1 MQLCANVHDGEAAR
15 GGSDEPG
22 AGWVAGTRSLCGNR
36 DWLAEPLSLAPGPGP
51 KPRRTGRCRRGGR
64 GGGEAGGEEEKG
76 TGKEKASELTGQRRG
91 APAPAPGGP
100 TSRQAGRP
108 ADTGTGRAC
117 GKQEGLTAPRVGVE
131 RRKEEGR
138 GGNRRCR
145 RTRACRTRRR
155 PPTCR
160 KQGQAEPAGNRQD
173 KPSHRRG
180 WKGGREVR

>member
-76 TGKEKASELTGQRRG
+76 TGKEKASELTGRRRG
-91 APAPAPGGP
+91 APAPAPPRAGARLP
-100 TSRQAGRP
+100 HSRQ
-108 ADTGTGRAC
+108 
-117 GKQEGLTAPRVGVE
+117 QV
-131 RRKEEGR
+131 
-138 GGNRRCR
+138 
-145 RTRACRTRRR
+145 
-155 PPTCR
+155 
-160 KQGQAEPAGNRQD
+160 AEQPAGNRDRQSLRVTGGTNRPIVGVG
-173 KPSHRRG
+173 KE
-180 WKGGREVR
+180 GGR